1 MKKVLTTVTLLAG
14 LFAASANA
22 FVCTGTATHK
32 DGGTSDIIV
41 NSEEMEIDT
50 ANGIFR
56 SETKWHPKL
65 ASTLYVDQ
73 SEKTVEGVGYRGM
86 YTAVAVDS
94 KDVIMIADDLVCYE

>member
-1 MKKVLTTVTLLAG
+1 MKKIFTTVTILAG
-14 LFAASANA
+14 LFASSANA

-32 DGGTSDIIV
+32 DGGTADIIV
-41 NSEEMEIDT
+41 NTNDMVFDD
-50 ANGIFR
+50 AVGLYR
-56 SETKWHPKL
+56 AETQWHPKL

-73 SEKTVEGVGYRGM
+73 SEKTIEGVGFRGM